1 MDQQFCTL
9 TEQFYF
15 YALNDVC
22 QSYQLEKE
30 YIEFVKE
37 AHGPHQRPIKCC
49 TMVFYENLKNFFND
63 DSKSLTEKIITL
75 FNCAQKMKTFSEIYS
90 ILKVL
95 VLFLLKCR
103 WFFLKVDVIFKFH

>member
-1 MDQQFCTL
+1 M
-9 TEQFYF
+9 TEQFYL

-22 QSYQLEKE
+22 QSYELEKE

-37 AHGPHQRPIKCC
+37 AHGPHQRPIKCR

-90 ILKVL
+90 ILKNL
-95 VLFLLKCR
+95 VLFLLKRR
-103 WFFLKVDVIFKFH
+103 WFFFGGRCVF